1 MKSDTPVWQTGASG
15 FFCFE
20 QELSTPCLIHVPTY
34 FGDSAGDST
43 TSTMKGV
50 PDTNRSNLNNDN
62 IIKHT
67 LDHLSE
73 EDRKVLEA
81 YHKEVDEIFL
91 SRYEVTWQGLV

>member
-1 MKSDTPVWQTGASG
+1 
-15 FFCFE
+15 
-20 QELSTPCLIHVPTY
+20 
-34 FGDSAGDST
+34 
-43 TSTMKGV
+43 MKGV
-50 PDTNRSNLNNDN
+50 PNTNGSNLNNDN

>member
-1 MKSDTPVWQTGASG
+1 M
-15 FFCFE
+15 
-20 QELSTPCLIHVPTY
+20 IHVPTY

-43 TSTMKGV
+43 TSTMKEV
-50 PDTNRSNLNNDN
+50 LDTNGSNLNKDN
-62 IIKHT
+62 IIKPT